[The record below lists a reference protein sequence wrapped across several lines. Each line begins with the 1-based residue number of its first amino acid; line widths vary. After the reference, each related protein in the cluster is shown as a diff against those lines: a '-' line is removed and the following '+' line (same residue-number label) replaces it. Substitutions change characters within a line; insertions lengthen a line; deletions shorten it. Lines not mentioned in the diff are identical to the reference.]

1 LEISRKIKLALFQAL
16 IKEDEVFSAMSGDD
30 TMKFLDSIWNLRGL
44 PSTDARFTNAYDD
57 VHKHI
62 VLNDDWSLE
71 ELFLDHLKLLDDDTI
86 YNKYIESIVSPQY
99 RNNSD
104 DIKKYVLLV
113 NSYIEDEGLILY
125 SLSNNEDSLP
135 IHTLMDRSEVK
146 NKEETIENK
155 IKFYVVNENSEK
167 LKNQLK
173 PYFTL
178 RFNDGW
184 NDYSFKT
191 EFCLE
196 LHKEDSIVKIGMVKI
211 TNSDESEIINT
222 LPDAFYDLTEGF
234 CSLGQEYEYYENLK
248 KEVGDHFESV
258 LFALKDAAFHSDIH
272 DKFEQNEVFKTSL
285 IRYDE
290 AEQLLRSVKYKI
302 YGFDLDNLYSFKYTF
317 SPKYATTTTSVDIN
331 FNFNDNKNLA
341 NRIFGVIGKN
351 GTGKTQLITSL
362 PLDISNDRSECFVP
376 KTPAFSKVI
385 AVSYSIFD
393 DFEIPK
399 KTATFNYKYCGLLDE
414 KRELL
419 TQRQQLLRFHKACE
433 DIQEKKR
440 VSKWRKILSSFLDI
454 EILNKFAIEDKDQWN
469 ETTYTV
475 DRAGF
480 NKIKKNLS
488 SGQNILIYIITE
500 IISNIRRDSLLLF
513 DEPETHLHPNAI
525 SQLMDVI
532 YELVNEFQSYCIIAT
547 HSPLIVQ
554 ELLSKNVHI
563 IEKNENCISARHPSI
578 ESFGQNLTVLTEE
591 IFGNNSIEK
600 RYKKIINQ
608 MVLKNKNYDEIVSIL
623 ETEGVPLSINTRLYI
638 KSKAL

>member
-1 LEISRKIKLALFQAL
+1 
-16 IKEDEVFSAMSGDD
+16 
-30 TMKFLDSIWNLRGL
+30 
-44 PSTDARFTNAYDD
+44 
-57 VHKHI
+57 
-62 VLNDDWSLE
+62 
-71 ELFLDHLKLLDDDTI
+71 
-86 YNKYIESIVSPQY
+86 
-99 RNNSD
+99 
-104 DIKKYVLLV
+104 
-113 NSYIEDEGLILY
+113 
-125 SLSNNEDSLP
+125 
-135 IHTLMDRSEVK
+135 
-146 NKEETIENK
+146 
-155 IKFYVVNENSEK
+155 
-167 LKNQLK
+167 
-173 PYFTL
+173 
-178 RFNDGW
+178 
-184 NDYSFKT
+184 
-191 EFCLE
+191 
-196 LHKEDSIVKIGMVKI
+196 
-211 TNSDESEIINT
+211 
-222 LPDAFYDLTEGF
+222 
-234 CSLGQEYEYYENLK
+234 
-248 KEVGDHFESV
+248 
-258 LFALKDAAFHSDIH
+258 
-272 DKFEQNEVFKTSL
+272 
-285 IRYDE
+285 
-290 AEQLLRSVKYKI
+290 
-302 YGFDLDNLYSFKYTF
+302 
-317 SPKYATTTTSVDIN
+317 
-331 FNFNDNKNLA
+331 
-341 NRIFGVIGKN
+341 
-351 GTGKTQLITSL
+351 
-362 PLDISNDRSECFVP
+362 VP

-469 ETTYTV
+469 DIIYTI

-563 IEKNENCISARHPSI
+563 IEKNENFISARHPSI

-608 MVLKNKNYDEIVSIL
+608 MVLKNKNYDEIV
-623 ETEGVPLSINTRLYI
+623 
-638 KSKAL
+638 

>member
-1 LEISRKIKLALFQAL
+1 MEISRKIKLALFQAL
-16 IKEDEVFSAMSGDD
+16 IKEDKVFSAMSGDD

-44 PSTDARFTNAYDD
+44 PSTDARYTNAYDD

-62 VLNDDWSLE
+62 VLNDDWTNE
-71 ELFLDHLKLLDDDTI
+71 ELFLEHLKLLDDDTI

-135 IHTLMDRSEVK
+135 IHTLMNRSEVK
-146 NKEETIENK
+146 NHEEAIENQ
-155 IKFYVVNENSEK
+155 IKFYVVNRNNEK
-167 LKNQLK
+167 LKNRPK

-178 RFNDGW
+178 CFNDGW
-184 NDYSFKT
+184 NDHGYKT
-191 EFCLE
+191 EFSLT
-196 LHKEDSIVKIGMVKI
+196 LHKEGSIVKIGMVKI
-211 TNSDESEIINT
+211 TNSDKSEIINA
-222 LPDAFYDLTEGF
+222 LPDTFYELKKEF
-234 CSLGQEYEYYENLK
+234 CSLGQSYEYYENLK
-248 KEVGDHFESV
+248 NEIGDHFESV

-272 DKFEQNEVFKTSL
+272 DKFEQNEIFKTSL

-317 SPKYATTTTSVDIN
+317 SPKYATTTPSVDIK
-331 FNFNDNKNLA
+331 FNFNNNKNLA

-440 VSKWRKILSSFLDI
+440 VSKWRKIISSFLDI
-454 EILNKFAIEDKDQWN
+454 EILNKFVIEGKDQSN
-469 ETTYTV
+469 EITYTV

-480 NKIKKNLS
+480 NKIKKSLS

-563 IEKNENCISARHPSI
+563 IEKNENYISARHPSI
-578 ESFGQNLTVLTEE
+578 ESFGQNLTILTEE

-600 RYKKIINQ
+600 RYKKIINE

-638 KSKAL
+638 KSKAS

>member
-16 IKEDEVFSAMSGDD
+16 IKEDEVFTAMSGDS
-30 TMKFLDSIWNLRGL
+30 TMKFLDSVWNLRGL
-44 PSTDARFTNAYDD
+44 PSSDARYTNAYDD

-62 VLNDDWSLE
+62 VLNDDWTQE
-71 ELFLDHLKLLDDDTI
+71 ELFLDHLKLLDDSTT

-125 SLSNNEDSLP
+125 SLKNNEDSLP
-135 IHTLMDRSEVK
+135 IHTIMEKSKVI
-146 NKEETIENK
+146 NKEELIENK
-155 IKFYVVNENSEK
+155 IKFYVVKGNSEK
-167 LKNQLK
+167 VKTQLT
-173 PYFTL
+173 PYFIL
-178 RFNDGW
+178 EFNDGW
-184 NDYSFKT
+184 NDYTFKT
-191 EFCLE
+191 EFALT

-211 TNSDESEIINT
+211 TNNDESEIINT
-222 LPDAFYDLTEGF
+222 LPDTFYELKEGF
-234 CSLGQEYEYYENLK
+234 CSLGQSYEYYENLK
-248 KEVGDHFESV
+248 NEIGDHFETV

-272 DKFEQNEVFKTSL
+272 DKFEQNEIFKTSL

-317 SPKYATTTTSVDIN
+317 SPKYTAITPSVDIN
-331 FNFNDNKNLA
+331 FNFNNNKDLPS
-341 NRIFGVIGKN
+341 RIYGIIGKN

-362 PLDISNDRSECFVP
+362 PLDISNDKSECFVP

-433 DIQEKKR
+433 DIQEKHR
-440 VSKWRKILSSFLDI
+440 VLKWRKILSSFLDSD
-454 EILNKFAIEDKDQWN
+454 ILNKFVIEKKDSSD
-469 ETTYTV
+469 EITFTI
-475 DRAGF
+475 DRAEF

-532 YELVNEFQSYCIIAT
+532 YELVHEFQSYCIIAT

-563 IEKNENCISARHPSI
+563 IEKNENLISARKPSI
-578 ESFGQNLTVLTEE
+578 ESFGQNLTTLTEE
-591 IFGNNSIEK
+591 IFGNSSIEK

-638 KSKAL
+638 KSKVE

>member
-1 LEISRKIKLALFQAL
+1 MEISRKIKLALFQAL
-16 IKEDEVFSAMSGDD
+16 IKEDEVFSAMSGDS

-44 PSTDARFTNAYDD
+44 PSTDARYTDAYDD

-62 VLNDDWSLE
+62 VLNDDWTEE

-125 SLSNNEDSLP
+125 SLTSNEDSLP
-135 IHTLMDRSEVK
+135 IHTIMDKSKIK
-146 NKEETIENK
+146 NNGVRIENK
-155 IKFYVVNENSEK
+155 IKFYVVNENSKKIET
-167 LKNQLK
+167 QRT

-178 RFNDGW
+178 EFNDGW
-184 NDYSFKT
+184 NDYTFKT
-191 EFCLE
+191 EFALT
-196 LHKEDSIVKIGMVKI
+196 LHNENSIVTIGTVKI
-211 TNSDESEIINT
+211 TNNDESEIIKT
-222 LPDAFYDLTEGF
+222 LPETFSELEEEF
-234 CSLGQEYEYYENLK
+234 CSLGQTYEYYEKLK
-248 KEVGDHFESV
+248 NEVGDSFESV

-272 DKFEQNEVFKTSL
+272 DKFEQNEIFKTSL

-317 SPKYATTTTSVDIN
+317 LPKYTKYSVDIDFK
-331 FNFNDNKNLA
+331 FNN
-341 NRIFGVIGKN
+341 NRDLPSRIYGIIGKN

-362 PLDISNDRSECFVP
+362 PLDISNDKSECFVP
-376 KTPAFSKVI
+376 KTPLFSKVI

-414 KRELL
+414 KKELL

-433 DIQEKKR
+433 DIDKKNR
-440 VSKWRKILSSFLDI
+440 VIKWRKILSSFLDS
-454 EILNKFAIEDKDQWN
+454 EILSKFVIEDKDQWN
-469 ETTYTV
+469 EITYTI
-475 DRAGF
+475 DRAEF

-532 YELVNEFQSYCIIAT
+532 YELVHEFQSYCIIAT

-563 IEKNENCISARHPSI
+563 IEKNESLISARKPSI
-578 ESFGQNLTVLTEE
+578 ESFGQNLTTLTEE
-591 IFGNNSIEK
+591 IFGNSSIEK

-623 ETEGVPLSINTRLYI
+623 ETEGVPLSINARLYI
-638 KSKAL
+638 KSKVE